1 LPPLRCKSRGGYD
14 VLKVW
19 RDHADDV
26 RGLGIHSGHFIPE
39 EQPDGM
45 YAALREFFNV

>member
-19 RDHADDV
+19 RAPAAAG

-45 YAALREFFNV
+45 YAALKEFFNV